1 MEKETVSLK
10 IGIENGN
17 EGRTIVWVL
26 EHLGCFSYGENSQE
40 ALDELPAVVQEYNEW
55 LTLHKLEK
63 EMIPPNQDI
72 YIDST
77 WEVYQIDENYT
88 ITSDGYEVNAWFQ
101 DDWRPLTEDKIALGI
116 ELLNI
121 CREDLLSTVKD
132 LSNEK
137 LIKKLPGERWTIAG
151 ILKHVASADWW
162 YLDRLG
168 MAFPSDQL
176 PSEPVDRLDEVRSY
190 MVEVLPSLTG
200 SKLVV
205 GIDGEFWSP
214 RKLMRRAAWHDRDHT
229 FHIKKLINL

>member
-1 MEKETVSLK
+1 MSLK

-26 EHLGCFSYGENSQE
+26 EHLGCFSYGDNSQE
-40 ALDELPAVVQEYNEW
+40 ALEELPGVVQEYNEW
-55 LTLHKLEK
+55 LTLHKLGK
-63 EMIPPNQDI
+63 EMIPLDQDI

-77 WEVYQIDENYT
+77 WEVYQIDENYA
-88 ITSDGYEVNAWFQ
+88 IASDGYEVNAWFQ
-101 DDWRPLTEDKIALGI
+101 NDWRPLTEDEIALGI
-116 ELLNI
+116 DLLNI

-137 LIKKLPGERWTIAG
+137 LTKILPGERWSIAG
-151 ILKHVASADWW
+151 ILQHVANADGW

-168 MAFPSDQL
+168 MAFPNDQL
-176 PSEPVDRLDEVRSY
+176 PAEPGARLDRVRSY
-190 MVEVLPSLTG
+190 MVEILPSLAG

-214 RKLMRRAAWHDRDHT
+214 RKLLRRAVWHERDHT
-229 FHIKKLINL
+229 FHIRKLLNLSSK